1 LNFVIIGNSAAGI
14 ACIEAIRSRDKKSGI
29 TVVSEEDYKIYSR
42 CLLSYFLAGAIP
54 EKGLIYRPDSFYKK
68 NGVEALIGTRCE
80 RVLADEKAIELGGR
94 KIKFDRLLIA
104 TGASPKFPAINGID
118 KKGVFGLR
126 KISDAKNILKSLK
139 AVKTVAIL
147 GGGLIGLKSAYGL
160 STHGKDIR
168 VIVKSNQVLSQILDK
183 HAAAIFQEWIAKKGI
198 TVMTG
203 LEAKEILGKDAVK
216 AVALDDGR
224 TLDCE
229 MVVVGKGVEPNGALA
244 KDAGI
249 KVEEGIVV
257 DESLRTSA
265 EDIYAAGDVAQAK
278 DLLTGESGVN
288 AVWPVAVGEGKVAGS
303 CMAGERT
310 AYDGSMAS
318 NSVEFFGLPVI
329 SMGIT
334 RPKEGFEELIHED
347 TANHIYKKVV
357 LKGDRAV
364 GMIFVGDIKSAGV
377 IGALIRSRIDV
388 SPVKGLLL
396 EENFD
401 FAKIAGLVKDSRDR
415 FKAEE
420 FKEITLTY

>member
-1 LNFVIIGNSAAGI
+1 
-14 ACIEAIRSRDKKSGI
+14 
-29 TVVSEEDYKIYSR
+29 
-42 CLLSYFLAGAIP
+42 
-54 EKGLIYRPDSFYKK
+54 
-68 NGVEALIGTRCE
+68 
-80 RVLADEKAIELGGR
+80 
-94 KIKFDRLLIA
+94 
-104 TGASPKFPAINGID
+104 
-118 KKGVFGLR
+118 
-126 KISDAKNILKSLK
+126 
-139 AVKTVAIL
+139 
-147 GGGLIGLKSAYGL
+147 
-160 STHGKDIR
+160 
-168 VIVKSNQVLSQILDK
+168 
-183 HAAAIFQEWIAKKGI
+183 
-198 TVMTG
+198 
-203 LEAKEILGKDAVK
+203 
-216 AVALDDGR
+216 
-224 TLDCE
+224 
-229 MVVVGKGVEPNGALA
+229 LA